1 MQEILVYCGKLI
13 QTTPKL
19 FNGILKIRVGWMIH
33 ALQLY
38 MRFSG
43 NQKALNSLS
52 PSELRRVVLKVLDV
66 RDSSFTQHQI
76 RQIEGA
82 LCRVPDYFFDR

>member
-38 MRFSG
+38 MRFSD
-43 NQKALNSLS
+43 NQQALESLS

-66 RDSSFTQHQI
+66 KDSNFTQHQI